1 MRTWAYYRGTA
12 PNNIITITINEQLL
26 NITYTNI
33 TSLGVE
39 PLEMFRLRIQ
49 TLVFLGLREG
59 LESWSLPINFSFLI
73 FVIQCLTTLK
83 LFMKR
88 TTLSK
93 NKYLDVKK
101 KIARSMILDYLYT
114 WV

>member
-73 FVIQCLTTLK
+73 FVIMFDHT
-83 LFMKR
+83 
-88 TTLSK
+88 
-93 NKYLDVKK
+93 
-101 KIARSMILDYLYT
+101 KIIYEKDHSLQK
-114 WV
+114 